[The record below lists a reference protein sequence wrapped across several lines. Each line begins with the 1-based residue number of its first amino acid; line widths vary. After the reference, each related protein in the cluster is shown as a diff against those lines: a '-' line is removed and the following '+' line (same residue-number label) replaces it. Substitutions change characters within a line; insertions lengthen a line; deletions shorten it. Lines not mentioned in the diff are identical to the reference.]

1 MLLSF
6 KIKNFLSY
14 KDESQILM
22 TSVKSFKELRKDNLF
37 KEREFEILKTAS
49 IYGSNG
55 GGKSN
60 FISAMGIMKNII
72 HNSFAESLKK
82 EEDRGKTDFYF
93 KLNNET
99 EKSPTEFE
107 VVFIKNSFVYR
118 YGFQIKGYEIIKEW
132 LFQKKDIETNLFQR
146 VFNEFKINSNS
157 FSEGNKYKNNVNQN
171 VLFISYLAQ
180 NNTKVA
186 SEIFDWFNNLN
197 TVSALI
203 NKHYENVTK
212 TLLKEEPKFKIWL
225 SYAVNF
231 LNISNVEID
240 SENKITTYH
249 NKYDKN
255 DLLVGTIPFE
265 LDIDESEGTKKLIYI
280 LGAIYDTLLNNKVL
294 FIDELDSKLHPNLT
308 KKLIKFFHEFNKGKA
323 QFIFTLHDSN
333 LLDKE
338 IFRRDQIWFVD
349 KNKLGSSELYSLSE
363 FDASVVRNTSDFR
376 KKYLDLT
383 FGAANSIDVSNQLID
398 LMYD

>member
-1 MLLSF
+1 
-6 KIKNFLSY
+6 
-14 KDESQILM
+14 M
-22 TSVKSFKELRKDNLF
+22 TSVKSFKELKKNNLF
-37 KEREFEILKTAS
+37 TEREFEISKTAA
-49 IYGSNG
+49 IYGSNA

-60 FISAMGIMKNII
+60 FIRAMGTMKNII
-72 HNSFAESLKK
+72 HNSYAESLKK
-82 EEDRGKTDFYF
+82 EEDRGAVDFYF

-99 EKSPTEFE
+99 INAPTEFE

-118 YGFQIKGYEIIKEW
+118 YGFQIRGYDIIKEW
-132 LFQKKDIETNLFQR
+132 LFQKKETETYLFLR
-146 VFNEFKINSNS
+146 ELNEFKINSNS
-157 FSEGNKYKNNVNQN
+157 FSEGNKFKNSVNQN
-171 VLFISYLAQ
+171 ILFISYLAQ

-186 SEIFDWFNNLN
+186 SEIFDWFRNLN
-197 TVSALI
+197 TVTAI
-203 NKHYENVTK
+203 VNKNYEKVTK
-212 TLLKEEPKFKIWL
+212 SLLSKDPKFKIWL

-240 SENKITTYH
+240 SQNKIITYH
-249 NKYDKN
+249 NKFDDN
-255 DLLVGTIPFE
+255 NLLVGTVPFE
-265 LDIDESEGTKKLIYI
+265 LDKNESEGTKKLIYI
-280 LGAIYDTLLNNKVL
+280 LGAIYDTLVYGKVL

-308 KKLIKFFHEFNKGKA
+308 KKIIKFFHEFNKKKA

-333 LLDKE
+333 LLDKD

-349 KNKLGSSELYSLSE
+349 KNKLGSSELYSLSD
-363 FDASVVRNTSDFR
+363 FDATVVRKTSDYR

>member
-14 KDESQILM
+14 KDENQLLM
-22 TSVKSFKELRKDNLF
+22 TSVKSFKELKNENLF
-37 KEREFEILKTAS
+37 KEREFEILKTAA

-60 FISAMGIMKNII
+60 FIKAVGTMKNIV
-72 HNSFAESLKK
+72 HNSYAESLKK
-82 EEDRGKTDFYF
+82 DEDKAPVDFYF
-93 KLNNET
+93 KLNNDT
-99 EKSPTEFE
+99 VNSPTEFE
-107 VVFIKNSFVYR
+107 VVFIKNDFIYR
-118 YGFQIKGYEIIKEW
+118 YGFQIKGYDIVKEW
-132 LFQKKDIETNLFQR
+132 LYQKKEVETNLFFR
-146 VFNEFKINSNS
+146 NLNEFKINKNS
-157 FSEGNKYKNNVNQN
+157 FSEGNEYKNKVNQN

-186 SEIFDWFNNLN
+186 TEIFSWFKNFNSVTAIVN
-197 TVSALI
+197 T
-203 NKHYENVTK
+203 NYERATK
-212 TLLKEEPKFKIWL
+212 VLLKKDPKFKIWL

-240 SENKITTYH
+240 SQDKIITYH
-249 NKYDKN
+249 NKFDN
-255 DLLVGTIPFE
+255 NNLLIGTVPFE
-265 LDIDESEGTKKLIYI
+265 LDFDESEGTKKLIYI
-280 LGAIYDTLLNNKVL
+280 LGAVYDSLLNGKIL

-308 KKLIKFFHEFNKGKA
+308 KKLIQFFHEFNKKKA

-333 LLDKE
+333 MLDKDV
-338 IFRRDQIWFVD
+338 FRRDQIWFVD
-349 KNKLGSSELYSLSE
+349 KNKLGSSELYSLSD
-363 FDASVVRNTSDFR
+363 FDASVVRKTSDYR

-383 FGAANSIDVSNQLID
+383 FGAANSLDINNQLID

>member
-14 KDESQILM
+14 KDENQILM
-22 TSVKSFKELRKDNLF
+22 TSIKSFKELQKNNIF
-37 KEREFEILKTAS
+37 KEREFDILKTSA

-60 FISAMGIMKNII
+60 FIKAMGAMKYVI
-72 HNSFAESLKK
+72 HNSFAESLK
-82 EEDRGKTDFYF
+82 EEGERKKTDFPF
-93 KLNNET
+93 KLNIHS

-118 YGFQIKGYEIIKEW
+118 YGFQIKGFDIAKEW
-132 LFQKKDIETNLFQR
+132 LFQKKEIETNLFYR
-146 VFNEFKINSNS
+146 EYNDFKINSNS
-157 FSEGNKYKNNVNQN
+157 FSEGNKYKNNVNKN

-186 SEIFDWFNNLN
+186 SEIFEWFKNLN
-197 TVSALI
+197 TISALE
-203 NKHYENVTK
+203 NRSYENVTK
-212 TLLKEEPKFKIWL
+212 VLLKTQPKFKIWL

-231 LNISNVEID
+231 LNIVNVDID
-240 SENKITTYH
+240 SENKIITYH
-249 NKYDKN
+249 NKYDDN
-255 DLLVGTIPFE
+255 DLLIETVPFE
-265 LDIDESEGTKKLIYI
+265 LDINESEGTKKLIYL
-280 LGAIYDTLLNNKVL
+280 LGAIYDTLLKGRVL

-308 KKLIKFFHEFNKGKA
+308 RKLIKFFHEFNKRKS

-349 KNKLGSSELYSLSE
+349 KNKLGSSEIYSLSE
-363 FDASVVRNTSDFR
+363 FDATVVRNTSDFR

-383 FGAANSIDVSNQLID
+383 FGAANSIDVTNQLID
-398 LMYD
+398 LIYE

>member
-6 KIKNFLSY
+6 KMKNFLSY
-14 KDESQILM
+14 KDEIQLLM
-22 TSVKSFKELRKDNLF
+22 TSVKSFKELKKDNTF
-37 KEREFEILKTAS
+37 KEREFEILKTAA

-60 FISAMGIMKNII
+60 FIWAIGTMKNII
-72 HNSFAESLKK
+72 HNSYAESLKK
-82 EEDRGKTDFYF
+82 EEDRGVNDFFF

-99 EKSPTEFE
+99 INAPTEFE

-118 YGFQIKGYEIIKEW
+118 YGFQIKGYDIIKEW
-132 LFQKKDIETNLFQR
+132 LFQKKETETSLFTR
-146 VFNEFKINSNS
+146 ELNEFKINNNS
-157 FSEGNKYKNNVNQN
+157 FSEGNKYKNSVNQN
-171 VLFISYLAQ
+171 ILFISYLAQ

-186 SEIFDWFNNLN
+186 SEIFDWFKNLN
-197 TVSALI
+197 IVTAIVNI
-203 NKHYENVTK
+203 NYEKVTK
-212 TLLKEEPKFKIWL
+212 SLLSKDPKFKIWL

-240 SENKITTYH
+240 SQNKIITYH
-249 NKYDKN
+249 NKFDDN
-255 DLLVGTIPFE
+255 NLLVGTVPFE
-265 LDIDESEGTKKLIYI
+265 LDKNESEGTKKLIYI
-280 LGAIYDTLLNNKVL
+280 LGAIYDTLLNGKIL
-294 FIDELDSKLHPNLT
+294 FIDELDSKLHPNLS
-308 KKLIKFFHEFNKGKA
+308 KKLIKFFHEFNKKKA

-349 KNKLGSSELYSLSE
+349 KNKLGSSELYSLSD
-363 FDASVVRNTSDFR
+363 FDATVVRKTSDYR